1 MTRLFVYGTLK
12 RGAENNAHLEGQR
25 FLGEAVT
32 VPGYVLYGLFGY
44 PGMVRAADVTA
55 GVTGE
60 LWEIDDDCLRN
71 LDRLEGL
78 AEGLYTREAV
88 QLEPP
93 FASHRA
99 QSYLYHRSLEG
110 RPRLGSTWKL

>member
-60 LWEIDDDCLRN
+60 LWEIDDDT
-71 LDRLEGL
+71 
-78 AEGLYTREAV
+78 Y
-88 QLEPP
+88 
-93 FASHRA
+93 
-99 QSYLYHRSLEG
+99 
-110 RPRLGSTWKL
+110 GSTPHDLECFEDVKATLLQRTNIK

>member
-32 VPGYVLYGLFGY
+32 APGYVLYGLFGY
-44 PGMVRAADVTA
+44 PGMVPAADATE

-60 LWEIDDDCLRN
+60 LWEVDADCLSK

-88 QLEPP
+88 PLQPP
-93 FASHRA
+93 FADRPA
-99 QSYLYHRSLEG
+99 QSYLYHRSLAG
-110 RPRLGSTWKL
+110 RPRVGSTWRV